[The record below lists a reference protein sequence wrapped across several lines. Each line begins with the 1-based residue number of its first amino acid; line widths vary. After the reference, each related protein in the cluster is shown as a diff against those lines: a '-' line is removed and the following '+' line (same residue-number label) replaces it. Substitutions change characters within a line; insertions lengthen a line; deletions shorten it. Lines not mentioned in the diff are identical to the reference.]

1 MIQNRGVCTALQ
13 PITTHTIPDISSP
26 PETSLL
32 PMETHADIDHQ
43 SDEREVF
50 LMVRTPG
57 SGVLIN
63 PILDIIL

>member
-1 MIQNRGVCTALQ
+1 
-13 PITTHTIPDISSP
+13 
-26 PETSLL
+26 
-32 PMETHADIDHQ
+32 METHADIDHQ